1 MAVYRARETER
12 PDAAFRDPYARALA
26 GERVRLDLSNGDAR
40 RGLFE
45 RLGASAPRA
54 AILSEGLLIYLMRD
68 EAASLAYDL
77 ARQRSFEF
85 WVVDLVSP
93 GLMEMLRERSGDR
106 MREAGAPFL
115 FAPHE
120 GAAFFTSLGW
130 TAVEVKSILKAAGK
144 LGRLPIG
151 LRLLSLLPESS
162 APAGSRPWS
171 GVVLLSRRN

>member
-26 GERVRLDLSNGDAR
+26 APKPACALERVRLDLSNGDAR

-93 GLMEMLRERSGDR
+93 GLMEM
-106 MREAGAPFL
+106 
-115 FAPHE
+115 
-120 GAAFFTSLGW
+120 
-130 TAVEVKSILKAAGK
+130 
-144 LGRLPIG
+144 
-151 LRLLSLLPESS
+151 
-162 APAGSRPWS
+162 
-171 GVVLLSRRN
+171 